1 MFDFHISAYD
11 IALAVAAYCC
21 PPIAVSL
28 VSGIACAVRKPQ
40 VSGLGSAF
48 VGAGIGLLGSLFLVI
63 WGFGTLSMAFG
74 SGWGGAALVA
84 VFFAGP
90 VAVSI
95 GCAVLTWRT
104 SSSFSNSDGR
114 YAGAVDPFLC
124 R

>member
-1 MFDFHISAYD
+1 MFDFYISATD
-11 IALAVAAYCC
+11 IALVAAAYCC

-74 SGWGGAALVA
+74 SGWGGDAIWTL
-84 VFFAGP
+84 FLAGP

-95 GCAVLTWRT
+95 GCAVLTWQV
-104 SSSFSNSDGR
+104 SSSLSNSDGR